1 MKTILCDIIQSR
13 SPQTSK
19 DETPP
24 CEDETEEVT
33 ENP

>member
-13 SPQTSK
+13 SPAPSR

-24 CEDETEEVT
+24 CEDESEET
-33 ENP
+33 S